1 MINLISIIFSGAV
14 IGVLAR
20 FFYPGA
26 VHLGWISTI
35 GLGIAGSLLA
45 GLITTRGQTGGQ
57 FHRAGCLA
65 SIIGAVV
72 LIFLG
77 RVLGLTM

>member
-1 MINLISIIFSGAV
+1 MINLIVSAIVGLFVGI
-14 IGVLAR
+14 LAR

-26 VHLGWISTI
+26 VDMGFWLTM

-45 GLITTRGQTGGQ
+45 GFVTSRGSTG
-57 FHRAGCLA
+57 FHRAGFLA
-65 SIIGAVV
+65 SLIGAMV

-77 RVLGLTM
+77 RMLNLGG